1 MSQQPL
7 ELFTSIDM
15 HLFIEKRYSWGDF
28 NDMQRYARAN
38 NRYLEN
44 YDPSSPS
51 KYIIYLDANNLYGWA
66 MSQALPYG
74 DFKWISPDIFN
85 KEHILSIPENS
96 EVGYIFEVDLDYQPN
111 FIIYIMTIPWHL
123 KN

>member
-15 HLFIEKRYSWGDF
+15 HLFIEKGIRRGISTICK
-28 NDMQRYARAN
+28 RYARAN

-44 YDPSSPS
+44 YDPLSPS

-66 MSQALPYG
+66 MSQALPYS
-74 DFKWISPDIFN
+74 DFKWISSDTFN
-85 KEHILSIPENS
+85 KEQILSIHENS
-96 EVGYIFEVDLDYQPN
+96 EVG
-111 FIIYIMTIPWHL
+111 
-123 KN
+123 